1 MGQQCCIR
9 AREEPLNAAAW
20 LDPKVDKMCASLP
33 LDKTKL
39 KSMVVAGIPPHLRHI
54 LYPKLLKI
62 DQLDDFERDFKR
74 AQTRTY
80 GLVVPPDPIPPT
92 FGGRSHQ
99 STLALTPAGSIMVRH
114 ILCIISHD
122 NPNLEYCPFLPP
134 LVALLAHHIDSPDI
148 LLACVTSLLRLNTL
162 IYPSQVSS
170 LQLTKSFMPGESD
183 PSHRWRYIPIH
194 RREAKLFSRAFGN
207 LLYQTDRKLHSHL
220 TELHSSSPDPFW
232 TAWIHNMFTHILPQ
246 PLLWRFLDSFI
257 VEGYKAFLRFGMAI
271 LIQQR
276 GAILKLQSIWELTQ
290 LITPSLFV
298 DAAIVRSTKYAT
310 IADEMCATAAGVFI
324 NYANVK
330 RVHMH
335 HASLVAVSQE
345 SCEGLETGMNHL
357 RFQRALPKFIGDG
370 VAAIMDQQR
379 GSDIEPMEDEDDTDA
394 ELSPP
399 KPRRPVS
406 CMASLEPGRICL
418 DKSHALSV
426 CGCNVVTS
434 SKATPGDPALLQV
447 EDANQ
452 QQQQQ
457 QLLQPQP
464 QPRIQVDFFVAD
476 SDESDIYPASNRTP
490 SVGGVPSSVRSL
502 SPRKSF
508 SSERSTSPQLG
519 IELLPASTIAD
530 TDYWV
535 ALWSWIPPHK
545 RMDSIELVFTTK
557 VHGYHIKTMYEK
569 LHHRQPIILAIE
581 TTRGETFGAYLS
593 DGLPH
598 LKEEPH
604 LAGKWIGSGETF
616 VFSLVPHAKMFP
628 WVGRLNED
636 MSGDSYFVN
645 ASLTSLTIGGGGEHV
660 AIHLDAELRYGS
672 TGKCTT
678 FMNDAF
684 TMDKR
689 TRFECL
695 VVEAFAFSSA

>member
-1 MGQQCCIR
+1 MRDI
-9 AREEPLNAAAW
+9 
-20 LDPKVDKMCASLP
+20 ASSTQYIDLP
-33 LDKTKL
+33 
-39 KSMVVAGIPPHLRHI
+39 
-54 LYPKLLKI
+54 
-62 DQLDDFERDFKR
+62 F
-74 AQTRTY
+74 
-80 GLVVPPDPIPPT
+80 
-92 FGGRSHQ
+92 
-99 STLALTPAGSIMVRH
+99 
-114 ILCIISHD
+114 
-122 NPNLEYCPFLPP
+122 
-134 LVALLAHHIDSPDI
+134 
-148 LLACVTSLLRLNTL
+148 TSLLAAAYKV
-162 IYPSQVSS
+162 IYAGRIRSISPMEIHPHPSQRGQT
-170 LQLTKSFMPGESD
+170 LQ
-183 PSHRWRYIPIH
+183 
-194 RREAKLFSRAFGN
+194 
-207 LLYQTDRKLHSHL
+207 
-220 TELHSSSPDPFW
+220 
-232 TAWIHNMFTHILPQ
+232 
-246 PLLWRFLDSFI
+246 FLDSFI

-330 RVHMH
+330 R
-335 HASLVAVSQE
+335 
-345 SCEGLETGMNHL
+345 
-357 RFQRALPKFIGDG
+357 RALPKFIGDG

-399 KPRRPVS
+399 KQDGQSRVWLRWS
-406 CMASLEPGRICL
+406 R
-418 DKSHALSV
+418 
-426 CGCNVVTS
+426 

-476 SDESDIYPASNRTP
+476 SDEA
-490 SVGGVPSSVRSL
+490 
-502 SPRKSF
+502 
-508 SSERSTSPQLG
+508 TSIQPQ
-519 IELLPASTIAD
+519 IALL
-530 TDYWV
+530 V
-535 ALWSWIPPHK
+535 
-545 RMDSIELVFTTK
+545 
-557 VHGYHIKTMYEK
+557 
-569 LHHRQPIILAIE
+569 
-581 TTRGETFGAYLS
+581 
-593 DGLPH
+593 
-598 LKEEPH
+598 
-604 LAGKWIGSGETF
+604 
-616 VFSLVPHAKMFP
+616 
-628 WVGRLNED
+628 LNED

>member
-1 MGQQCCIR
+1 
-9 AREEPLNAAAW
+9 
-20 LDPKVDKMCASLP
+20 
-33 LDKTKL
+33 
-39 KSMVVAGIPPHLRHI
+39 
-54 LYPKLLKI
+54 
-62 DQLDDFERDFKR
+62 
-74 AQTRTY
+74 
-80 GLVVPPDPIPPT
+80 
-92 FGGRSHQ
+92 
-99 STLALTPAGSIMVRH
+99 
-114 ILCIISHD
+114 
-122 NPNLEYCPFLPP
+122 
-134 LVALLAHHIDSPDI
+134 
-148 LLACVTSLLRLNTL
+148 
-162 IYPSQVSS
+162 
-170 LQLTKSFMPGESD
+170 
-183 PSHRWRYIPIH
+183 
-194 RREAKLFSRAFGN
+194 
-207 LLYQTDRKLHSHL
+207 
-220 TELHSSSPDPFW
+220 
-232 TAWIHNMFTHILPQ
+232 
-246 PLLWRFLDSFI
+246 
-257 VEGYKAFLRFGMAI
+257 
-271 LIQQR
+271 
-276 GAILKLQSIWELTQ
+276 
-290 LITPSLFV
+290 
-298 DAAIVRSTKYAT
+298 
-310 IADEMCATAAGVFI
+310 
-324 NYANVK
+324 
-330 RVHMH
+330 
-335 HASLVAVSQE
+335 
-345 SCEGLETGMNHL
+345 
-357 RFQRALPKFIGDG
+357 
-370 VAAIMDQQR
+370 
-379 GSDIEPMEDEDDTDA
+379 MEDEDDTDA

-406 CMASLEPGRICL
+406 S
-418 DKSHALSV
+418 
-426 CGCNVVTS
+426 
-434 SKATPGDPALLQV
+434 TPGDPALLQV

-557 VHGYHIKTMYEK
+557 VHGYHIKTM
-569 LHHRQPIILAIE
+569 
-581 TTRGETFGAYLS
+581 
-593 DGLPH
+593 
-598 LKEEPH
+598 
-604 LAGKWIGSGETF
+604 
-616 VFSLVPHAKMFP
+616 
-628 WVGRLNED
+628 LNED

-695 VVEAFAFSSA
+695 VVEAFAFFVCLTCFYVLYKGTLYHASGVLVQHLVEADDAVELDLE